1 MIADRLG
8 GWAIQ
13 IEQIRF
19 YVGFGEGATG
29 ELFIVEIGGRVVQVV
44 PEPAS
49 VVLMLAGAAVLLGWR
64 ARSR

>member
-1 MIADRLG
+1 
-8 GWAIQ
+8 
-13 IEQIRF
+13 
-19 YVGFGEGATG
+19 
-29 ELFIVEIGGRVVQVV
+29 LFIVEIGGRVVQVV